1 MKKIFKFVAISFAAL
16 SLGSCGIV
24 SPVSNNLTD
33 TRVLLNQ
40 SNFKVIGQAEGEH
53 KGSEEQRYQRDV

>member
-33 TRVLLNQ
+33 THR
-40 SNFKVIGQAEGEH
+40 IIE
-53 KGSEEQRYQRDV
+53 SEQFQGYRSS